1 MNPRRRHNT
10 LRLTTALVM
19 MACCAVVFSSFV
31 ISENLNKAM
40 RTWGEDIQLV
50 VYLSEEAT
58 DAEVQ
63 AVEAHLTKSEF
74 VHKVELVTQE
84 KALQGFREQL
94 ATYAP
99 DLAKDEEL
107 LRLIPASF
115 QAQLKEDIPGNQK
128 TQVLE
133 KLSAQAKQMS
143 GVEEASF
150 GQDWIHK
157 YAAILTAIEWSS
169 WVLGLVISLASMLVI
184 SNSIRSLVHARRD
197 EIEILE
203 MIGATPFMIRKPFVI
218 EGALTGFSCSV
229 AAVLLVGGVYQSVKG
244 MIGSQELLASL
255 SGNLVFPSSLAVILF
270 ILLFTSMGALG
281 SWLSIRQVNSGWAAK
296 TI

>member
-1 MNPRRRHNT
+1 MNPRSRHHT

-58 DAEVQ
+58 SAEVQ
-63 AVEAHLTKSEF
+63 AVEEQLKKSEF
-74 VHKVELVTQE
+74 VQNVELVTQE
-84 KALQGFREQL
+84 KALQGFRQQL

-115 QAQLKEDIPGNQK
+115 QAQLKENIPSQQK

-133 KLSAQAKQMS
+133 SLSIQIKQMS

-150 GQDWIHK
+150 GQDWIQK

-169 WVLGLVISLASMLVI
+169 WLLGLVISLASMLVI

-203 MIGATPFMIRKPFVI
+203 MIGATPFMIRKPFVV
-218 EGALTGFSCSV
+218 EGALTGFGCSL
-229 AAVLLVGGVYQSVKG
+229 AAVLLVGGVFSSLKG
-244 MIGSQELLASL
+244 MMSSQEILVSL
-255 SGNLVFPSSLAVILF
+255 SGNLIFPSGLAIGLF
-270 ILLFTSMGALG
+270 ILVFTTMGAFG

-296 TI
+296 TT